1 MIKFN
6 DVVDWDYAGNPIPF
20 KVEPRFGNKGNFDEN
35 VKFSLK
41 RARETDNR
49 PIYIYFFSIEDGKY
63 IGADRSRICLSL
75 LEAKQLLKALRE
87 APYFLNSL
95 REVHYNQKSSDFPL
109 WVCPAWIISFEKFG
123 GQKEYLSDSERKIF
137 IRRLED
143 IISSFEYWEEHME
156 EE

>member
-63 IGADRSRICLSL
+63 IGADRSRVCLSL
-75 LEAKQLLKALRE
+75 LEAKQLLKVLRE
-87 APYFLNSL
+87 APRLLSPL
-95 REVHYNQKSSDFPL
+95 GETKRKQGDFPL
-109 WVCPAWIISFEKFG
+109 WICPAWIISFEKFG
-123 GQKEYLSDSERKIF
+123 GMEEYLSESERKIF
-137 IRRLED
+137 IQRLEE